1 MLKILTN
8 TITKTN
14 IKSCIQNCK
23 CITCWRLQS
32 SKPLIEAEELQ
43 GTYNSNYVEIPN
55 EKRCNC
61 RCIWC
66 GCPQNM
72 KPP

>member
-1 MLKILTN
+1 MNTN
-8 TITKTN
+8 KEDEIDLSYKN
-14 IKSCIQNCK
+14 
-23 CITCWRLQS
+23 
-32 SKPLIEAEELQ
+32 
-43 GTYNSNYVEIPN
+43 NSNYVEIPN

-66 GCPQNM
+66 GWPQNM